1 MIIYFFKK
9 LYDASLQCEFIR
21 TLLGNLYKLCPYFFH
36 PFDTYISSKNWFV
49 SYTVL
54 VYIEGI
60 STGRDFIRKWEQQG
74 SLSFTMVQRYLRV
87 TISYCWSLLA
97 GGCQESNDSSTPSI
111 LHFHLLD
118 TLPRNTIKRR
128 GFGSISIQMVTW
140 ISYHQEQLI
149 KIYYYV
155 MMALVFEIIYIFMR
169 AKSPIMFELM

>member
-1 MIIYFFKK
+1 MIDHKTQQK
-9 LYDASLQCEFIR
+9 PR
-21 TLLGNLYKLCPYFFH
+21 TFLENRYELCPYFLH

-97 GGCQESNDSSTPSI
+97 RGCQESNDSSTPYSPFPSLGHVAWKYYQKAGI
-111 LHFHLLD
+111 WIDINPNGHLD
-118 TLPRNTIKRR
+118 
-128 GFGSISIQMVTW
+128 FISSRT
-140 ISYHQEQLI
+140 
-149 KIYYYV
+149 
-155 MMALVFEIIYIFMR
+155 AD
-169 AKSPIMFELM
+169 

>member
-1 MIIYFFKK
+1 MPDPGLMIFSFFKK
-9 LYDASLQCEFIR
+9 LFDTSLQCEFIQ
-21 TLLGNLYKLCPYFFH
+21 TLLENLYELCPYFSH

-54 VYIEGI
+54 VYIEEI
-60 STGRDFIRKWEQQG
+60 STGRDFIRKWEQPG

-118 TLPRNTIKRR
+118 TSRLEILSKGGDLDRYQSEWSLGFHIIKN
-128 GFGSISIQMVTW
+128 S
-140 ISYHQEQLI
+140 
-149 KIYYYV
+149 
-155 MMALVFEIIYIFMR
+155 
-169 AKSPIMFELM
+169 

>member
-1 MIIYFFKK
+1 MPVSS
-9 LYDASLQCEFIR
+9 AVEFIR

-87 TISYCWSLLA
+87 TISYCWSPSPFFA
-97 GGCQESNDSSTPSI
+97 GCQQSNDSSSGS
-111 LHFHLLD
+111 
-118 TLPRNTIKRR
+118 LPIAKTHQVFWTITEIRDQYQSKRSVNDR
-128 GFGSISIQMVTW
+128 
-140 ISYHQEQLI
+140 I
-149 KIYYYV
+149 K
-155 MMALVFEIIYIFMR
+155 
-169 AKSPIMFELM
+169 

>member
-1 MIIYFFKK
+1 MIFSFFKK
-9 LYDASLQCEFIR
+9 LFDASLQCEFR
-21 TLLGNLYKLCPYFFH
+21 TFLENRYESCPYFPH

-97 GGCQESNDSSTPSI
+97 RGCQESNDSSTPYSPFPSLGHVASKYYQKAGI
-111 LHFHLLD
+111 WIDINPNGHLD
-118 TLPRNTIKRR
+118 
-128 GFGSISIQMVTW
+128 
-140 ISYHQEQLI
+140 
-149 KIYYYV
+149 
-155 MMALVFEIIYIFMR
+155 FMSSR
-169 AKSPIMFELM
+169 TDD

>member
-1 MIIYFFKK
+1 MPVSS
-9 LYDASLQCEFIR
+9 AVEFIR
-21 TLLGNLYKLCPYFFH
+21 TLLENLYELCPYFFH
-36 PFDTYISSKNWFV
+36 PFDIKYISSKNWFV

-60 STGRDFIRKWEQQG
+60 SAGRDFIRKWEQQG

-97 GGCQESNDSSTPSI
+97 RGCQESNDSSTPSI

-118 TLPRNTIKRR
+118 TQPRNTIKRR

-140 ISYHQEQLI
+140 ISCHQEQMI
-149 KIYYYV
+149 KIYYHYYV
-155 MMALVFEIIYIFMR
+155 MVALVTKLFVF
-169 AKSPIMFELM
+169 S